1 MTCDSVV
8 DQVNHVNN
16 GVLANLTDQDFSA
29 AYDCEGKSNDVIMLI
44 NYVAGAGC
52 CEGKIDIQCTG
63 RCVLGWTVPSN
74 VVGCER
80 IFTWSVVVV
89 HVVVHFVVHVVVHVV
104 VGKICVLE
112 RSLKNL

>member
-8 DQVNHVNN
+8 DQVNH

-52 CEGKIDIQCTG
+52 CGGNSGAAKSTCWKENSHICKIPANYVASPTTKSANWGQNTG
-63 RCVLGWTVPSN
+63 ECG
-74 VVGCER
+74 
-80 IFTWSVVVV
+80 
-89 HVVVHFVVHVVVHVV
+89 
-104 VGKICVLE
+104 
-112 RSLKNL
+112 RSGVYCWCCWCCFC